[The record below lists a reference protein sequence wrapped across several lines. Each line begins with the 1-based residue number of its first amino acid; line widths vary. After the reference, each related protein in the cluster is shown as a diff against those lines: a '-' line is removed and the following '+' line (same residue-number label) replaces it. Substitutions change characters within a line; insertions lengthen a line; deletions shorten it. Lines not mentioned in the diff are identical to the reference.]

1 MATPPSD
8 SKPVRL
14 IKRYSNR
21 KLYDTLESSYITLD
35 QIAAFVRQG
44 EEIRIID
51 NRTKEDL
58 TDVTLAQI
66 IFEQQKNRQRRTPLV
81 ALRQL
86 VQGST
91 EFLQRLGQP
100 VTQLRDE
107 ANQTVERIKLSSELL
122 DSGRQRLID
131 LVEGLEESLDDVQRR
146 FDDNVRAIVE
156 VVMSVPDT
164 DKELEALRAR
174 IDALEQQVGMLTSVV
189 RDLAPHHDVL
199 NTPPPVT
206 TTSPVDVPPANPT
219 SNGSQEVP

>member
-1 MATPPSD
+1 MAIPPSD
-8 SKPVRL
+8 PKPVRV

-21 KLYDTLESSYITLD
+21 KLYDTRESSYITLD
-35 QIAAFVRQG
+35 QIAGFVRDG

-91 EFLQRLGQP
+91 DFLQRLGQP

-107 ANQTVERIKLSSELL
+107 ANQTVERIKLTGELI
-122 DSGRQRLID
+122 DTGRQRLID

-146 FDDNVRAIVE
+146 FDDNVRSIVE

-164 DKELEALRAR
+164 DREIDTLRAR
-174 IDALEQQVGMLTSVV
+174 IDALEQRVGVLTSVV
-189 RDLAPHHDVL
+189 RELAPHHEALLAPSDASL
-199 NTPPPVT
+199 AD
-206 TTSPVDVPPANPT
+206 TS
-219 SNGSQEVP
+219 SNGSQETP